1 VGQLDSANAVPERV
15 NRTVLKLAAPSW
27 AELLLGQLTS
37 MADLMMVGNL
47 GAWAIA
53 GVGLS
58 TQPKFLMMAVMIA
71 LNTGTTALVSRFRG
85 AGEQEAARRA
95 TRQALLLNL
104 GAGIVCAVGGYFATP
119 SLIDFMGPEDAFARN
134 AGISYLQIQMLGLP
148 TIAVTSAISAALRG
162 AGNTR
167 AAMLYNLLA
176 NGVNLVGN
184 YLLIEGRWGFPRMEV
199 AGASLAT
206 VIGQGVAMLA
216 AIAILLRGK
225 NYVFLRWGDSWSP
238 DHEIILRLTRVG
250 LPSMLEQFVIR
261 TGFIAYAK
269 VVATLGTDMLAT
281 HQICMSVLALSFV
294 NGEAFGIASAALM
307 GQSLGAK
314 RPDHALA
321 YAKAARRMGMAG
333 SVLIGILFF
342 FSGKSIIWLY
352 NGDAEIIRMGGE
364 IFRIMAF
371 IMPFQGSAIIVS
383 GALRGAGDT
392 RATTVIMLATVL
404 VVRPLSAALFVFAI
418 PLELMGAWISVLID
432 QILRSVLTLLR
443 LNRGHWKTIKV

>member
-1 VGQLDSANAVPERV
+1 M

>member
-1 VGQLDSANAVPERV
+1 V

-71 LNTGTTALVSRFRG
+71 LNTGTTALVSRFKG

-95 TRQALLLNL
+95 TRQALILNL
-104 GAGIVCAVGGYFATP
+104 GVGFICAAGGFFASP
-119 SLIDFMGPEDAFARN
+119 LLIDFMGPEDAFARG

-148 TIAVTSAISAALRG
+148 TIAVTSAITAALRG

-167 AAMLYNLLA
+167 AAMLYNLVA
-176 NGVNLVGN
+176 NGVNLAGN
-184 YLLIEGRWGFPRMEV
+184 YLLIEGRWGFPRLEV

-206 VIGQGVAMLA
+206 VVGQGVAMIM
-216 AIAILLRGK
+216 AIVILLRGK
-225 NYVFLRWGDSWSP
+225 NYVFLKRGDSWKP
-238 DHEIILRLTRVG
+238 DREIITRMARVG

-294 NGEAFGIASAALM
+294 NGEAFGIAAASLM
-307 GQSLGAK
+307 GQSLGAGK
-314 RPDHALA
+314 PDHAVA
-321 YAKAARRMGMAG
+321 YAKSARRMGMIG
-333 SVLIGILFF
+333 SICIGIVFF
-342 FSGKSIIWLY
+342 FCGRYIIWLY
-352 NGDAEIIRMGGE
+352 NGEADIIRIGSE
-364 IFRIMAF
+364 IFRVMAL
-371 IMPFQGSAIIVS
+371 IMPFQGSAIITS

-392 RATTVIMLATVL
+392 RATTMIMLATVL
-404 VVRPLSAALFVFAI
+404 IVRPLSAVLLVFVF
-418 PLELMGAWISVLID
+418 PLPMPLMGAWISVLID
-432 QILRSVLTLLR
+432 QLLRCGLTLLR
-443 LNRGHWKTIKV
+443 LNRGKWKTIKV